1 MRHNLVATSCALLLV
16 SGVSAQEK
24 HEHHEHET
32 KPGVTRPAEPQ
43 DGKEG
48 VTRPPASGSKGGAA
62 APS

>member
-1 MRHNLVATSCALLLV
+1 MRQALGILAGALLLV
-16 SGVSAQEK
+16 SGEPVRAQ
-24 HEHHEHET
+24 HDPNHET
-32 KPGVTRPAEPQ
+32 KPGVTRPAETP